1 MKLERKGEILGTV
14 GERTNYRTV
23 HGEDVHIGDLVKV
36 NIMGGVLTVIE
47 PMVKGNTL
55 FDGEKCFVMGIEI
68 ACDGTEGTVEG
79 DKILE
84 IVKPYTALEVG
95 DELGECEVVVIADK
109 EEEKEAPAG
118 DDLGQKIFFG
128 IIDKAISDLKDAG
141 KDYHGLD
148 FIKTMLIE
156 GGLK

>member
-1 MKLERKGEILGTV
+1 MKLERKGEVLGAV

-36 NIMGGVLTVIE
+36 NVMGGMVTVIE

-68 ACDGTEGTVEG
+68 ACDGIEGTVEG

-95 DELGECEVVVIADK
+95 DELGECEVVVVADK
-109 EEEKEAPAG
+109 EEKEAPAG
-118 DDLGQKIFFG
+118 DGLGQKIFFG
-128 IIDKAISDLKDAG
+128 IIDKATADLKDAG
-141 KDYHGLD
+141 KDYRGLD
-148 FIKTMLIE
+148 FIKTILFE
-156 GGLK
+156 AVA

>member
-36 NIMGGVLTVIE
+36 VILGDVVVE
-47 PMVKGNTL
+47 PMVKGSTL
-55 FDGEKCFVMGIEI
+55 FEDEKCFVMGVEI
-68 ACDGTEGTVEG
+68 ACDDIEGTVEG

-95 DELGECEVVVIADK
+95 DELGECEVVVVADK
-109 EEEKEAPAG
+109 EEKEVSAG
-118 DDLGQKIFFG
+118 YDLGEKVFFG
-128 IIDKAISDLKDAG
+128 IIDKATADLKDAG
-141 KDYHGLD
+141 KDYRGLD
-148 FIKTMLIE
+148 FIKTILFE
-156 GGLK
+156 AVA

>member
-1 MKLERKGEILGTV
+1 MKLMRKNENFGTV

-36 NIMGGVLTVIE
+36 VILGDVEVVE
-47 PMVKGNTL
+47 PMVKGSTL
-55 FDGEKCFVMGIEI
+55 FEGEKCFVMGVEI
-68 ACDGTEGTVEG
+68 ACDDTEGTVDG
-79 DKILE
+79 GKILE

-95 DELGECEVVVIADK
+95 DELGTCEVKVVAE

-128 IIDKAISDLKDAG
+128 IIDKAIADLKDAG

-148 FIKTMLIE
+148 FIKMVLKE
-156 GGLK
+156 GGLN